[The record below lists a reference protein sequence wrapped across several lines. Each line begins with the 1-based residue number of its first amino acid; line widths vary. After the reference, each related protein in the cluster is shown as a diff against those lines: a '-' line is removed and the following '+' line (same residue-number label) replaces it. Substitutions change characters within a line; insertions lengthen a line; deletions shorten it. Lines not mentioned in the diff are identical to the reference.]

1 MSPMARL
8 DLSLLGTFRVSL
20 DQRPLTSFR
29 SANNQ
34 GLLAYLALNNNHSI
48 SREVLAALLWPDE
61 SDDDAHNNLRQAIF
75 RLRQLL
81 GDGEN
86 GDIPYLTITRQSV
99 QFNPNSDYSLDV
111 DLFLRA
117 IESHDLD
124 AAAAA
129 YTGELLPGFTCNS
142 LEFEDWLRL
151 EREQLHRLALE
162 AMFEAAQDHL
172 AARRFDKALM
182 VARRQLALEPWRE
195 PAHRQSMQA
204 YALGGDRTAALAQFE
219 ACREILEV
227 ELGIAPSQETI
238 ALMDEIKSGRFGRLE
253 TDEIIRPPARIR
265 HNLPADTT
273 PFIGREAEMT
283 EIRRFLVHERR
294 RLVTIVGPGG
304 MGKTRLAMVT
314 GLSLLPQFEDGVY
327 LVDLAAVEQPEGIA
341 PAIATALEYRPPDPA
356 LELKPQLLDFL
367 AQRNLLL
374 ILDNFEQIPG
384 GATMAGEI
392 LRLCPNVALLITS
405 RERLNLT
412 SESRYELGGL
422 DYPTTLSPDDAMGYT
437 AVRLFVDSGRRAR
450 PGFELTGNN
459 VADVIRI
466 CRLVGGMPLG
476 LILAAGWLEI
486 LKSAEIAI
494 EIERGL
500 EFLAGDMADLPE
512 RQRSMRAVFDRSWR
526 GLSPEEAAVMA
537 RLSIFRGG
545 FTRESAENVAG
556 ANLRILLAL
565 VNKSLLQRRTEDGRF
580 DIHELL
586 RQYAAE
592 QRRQIDPDGLVELAH
607 CREFARLVDA
617 EASTMPSSIIA
628 TDRLTVERDNLR
640 RAWAYAVDC
649 ALAPELAMLAP
660 GIRALGE
667 AEGSHHYYLLEQ
679 AWQSLQQ
686 SGLPKTH
693 PDMMRF
699 RTRLLNSMQGF
710 ETCNH
715 IRDLLFE
722 FAPFVEASGD
732 LELRNWLYSN
742 VACVLC
748 EQHDIEALTWA
759 EKRLSVALE
768 IGDEFH
774 SNLARAARLEIR
786 IGLGR
791 GDDMDPA
798 SLNDYLAYFESRE
811 TSRSY
816 LIILGLLQTLTQY
829 HASLH
834 DHEQAVYYGNRYLNK
849 AKSGRNLYNI
859 GSATSIL
866 GKVRL
871 EMGQTQM
878 AADHLLDNLDWH
890 LAIGKVW
897 QTLGAIFSTVLD
909 FNFMPL
915 FGGWEEIVP
924 ILSMVHHHP
933 EAIPLHREQMAACL
947 PVLETEI
954 GPETYAAAWER
965 GKALDFGTA
974 VAWMRAALSPN
985 SDESI

>member
-1 MSPMARL
+1 MARL
-8 DLSLLGTFRVSL
+8 ALSLLSTLRVSL

-34 GLLAYLALNNNHSI
+34 GLLAYLALNSAHPI

-61 SDDDAHNNLRQAIF
+61 SDEDAHNNLRQAIF

-81 GDGEN
+81 SDGEN
-86 GDIPYLTITRQSV
+86 GDTPYLTITRQSV

-111 DLFLRA
+111 DRFLRA
-117 IESHDLD
+117 IKSHDLD

-142 LEFEDWLRL
+142 LEFENWLRL

-172 AARRFDKALM
+172 AARRFDKALAA
-182 VARRQLALEPWRE
+182 ARRQLALEPWRE

-204 YALGGDRTAALAQFE
+204 YALTGDRAAALAQFE
-219 ACREILEV
+219 TCREILEV

-283 EIRRFLVHERR
+283 EIRRLLVHERR

-304 MGKTRLAMVT
+304 MGKTRLATAM
-314 GLSLLPQFEDGVY
+314 GLTLLPQFEDGVY
-327 LVDLAAVEQPEGIA
+327 LVDLAPVEQPEGIA

-384 GATMAGEI
+384 GATLAGEI

-437 AVRLFVDSGRRAR
+437 AVRLFVDSGRRVR
-450 PGFELTGNN
+450 PGFELTGDN
-459 VADVIRI
+459 VADIIRI
-466 CRLVGGMPLG
+466 CRLVRGMPLA

-486 LKSAEIAI
+486 LKSAEIAV
-494 EIERGL
+494 EIEQGL

-512 RQRSMRAVFDRSWR
+512 RQRSMRAVFDRSWH
-526 GLSPEEAAVMA
+526 GLSPEEAAVIA

-580 DIHELL
+580 DMHELL
-586 RQYAAE
+586 RQYAAQ

-607 CREFARLVDA
+607 CREFARLVDTEVRQA
-617 EASTMPSSIIA
+617 VIPFLAHI
-628 TDRLTVERDNLR
+628 TDRLAAERDNIR
-640 RAWAYAVDC
+640 RAWAYAVDHT
-649 ALAPELAMLAP
+649 LSEKLVMLAG
-660 GIRALGE
+660 GIYALGM
-667 AEGSHHYYLLEQ
+667 AEGSHHHLLLEQ
-679 AWQSLQQ
+679 ALRSLQTA
-686 SGLPKTH
+686 GLPDTH
-693 PDMMRF
+693 PDMI
-699 RTRLLNSMQGF
+699 RLQAHLLDSIHGF
-710 ETCNH
+710 EAH
-715 IRDLLFE
+715 SHVKDLMLE
-722 FAPFVEASGD
+722 FVPLAERYGD
-732 LELRNWLYSN
+732 PELRVWLYDSI
-742 VACVLC
+742 AGILT
-748 EQHDIEALTWA
+748 ELRDIEALAWV
-759 EKRLSVALE
+759 EKATSVALE
-768 IGDEFH
+768 MADEFYITRT
-774 SNLARAARLEIR
+774 RALESSIRVQLGQEDDAATLTRLET
-786 IGLGR
+786 
-791 GDDMDPA
+791 
-798 SLNDYLAYFESRE
+798 YLAYFESRGPQNFYIV
-811 TSRSY
+811 S
-816 LIILGLLQTLTQY
+816 GLLRTLTSY
-829 HASLH
+829 CTSLH
-834 DHEQAVYYGNRYLNK
+834 DHERAVYYGKRFLNK
-849 AKSGRNLYNI
+849 AKAGRDLYHI
-859 GSATSIL
+859 GAATTELAQI
-866 GKVRL
+866 RL
-871 EMGQTQM
+871 EMVQTQA

-924 ILSMVHHHP
+924 ILSMVNHHP
-933 EAIPLHREQMAACL
+933 EAIPLYREQMAACL

-954 GPETYAAAWER
+954 GPEIYAAAWER
-965 GKALDFGTA
+965 GKALDFDAA
-974 VAWMRAALSPN
+974 VARMRVALSPKAGQR
-985 SDESI
+985 I

>member
-1 MSPMARL
+1 MARL
-8 DLSLLGTFRVSL
+8 ALSLLGTFRVSL

-34 GLLAYLALNNNHSI
+34 GLLAYLALHSDRPV

-61 SDDDAHNNLRQAIF
+61 SDEDAHNNLRQAIF

-99 QFNPNSDYSLDV
+99 QFNPDSDYSLDV

-142 LEFEDWLRL
+142 LEFENWLRL

-238 ALMDEIKSGRFGRLE
+238 ALMDEIKSGRFSSLE

-283 EIRRFLVHERR
+283 EIRRLLVHERR

-304 MGKTRLAMVT
+304 MGKTRLATVT
-314 GLSLLPQFEDGVY
+314 GLSLLSQFEDGVY
-327 LVDLAAVEQPEGIA
+327 LVDLAAVEQSEGIA

-367 AQRNLLL
+367 AQRKLLL

-437 AVRLFVDSGRRAR
+437 AVRLFVDSGRRVR
-450 PGFELTGNN
+450 PGFELTGDN
-459 VADVIRI
+459 VADIIRI
-466 CRLVGGMPLG
+466 CRLVRGMPLA

-486 LKSAEIAI
+486 LKSAEIAV
-494 EIERGL
+494 EIEQGL

-512 RQRSMRAVFDRSWR
+512 RQRSMRAVFDRSWH

-537 RLSIFRGG
+537 RLSIFHGG
-545 FTRESAENVAG
+545 FTREAAGNVAG
-556 ANLRILLAL
+556 ANLHILLSL
-565 VNKSLLQRRTEDGRF
+565 VNKSLLQRRAEDGRF
-580 DIHELL
+580 DMHVLL
-586 RQYAAE
+586 RQYSAE
-592 QRRQIDPDGLVELAH
+592 RRRQTDPEGEVELTH
-607 CREFARLVDA
+607 CREFARLVDKEVRQFVA
-617 EASTMPSSIIA
+617 PFLAYI
-628 TDRLTVERDNLR
+628 TDRLAAERDNIY
-640 RAWAYAVDC
+640 RAWAYAVDH
-649 ALAPELAMLAP
+649 ALAEELVMMAG
-660 GIRALGE
+660 GIYALGI
-667 AEGSHHYYLLEQ
+667 AEGSHHKLLLEQ
-679 AWQSLQQ
+679 AWRSLQAA
-686 SGLPKTH
+686 GLPDTH
-693 PDMMRF
+693 PGSIRLRAHLLDS
-699 RTRLLNSMQGF
+699 TRGF
-710 ETCNH
+710 ETHNH
-715 IRDLLFE
+715 VKDLMLE
-722 FAPFVEASGD
+722 FVPLVEGYGGLD
-732 LELRNWLYSN
+732 LRVWLYLSIAQILN
-742 VACVLC
+742 
-748 EQHDIEALTWA
+748 EMHDIEALVWA
-759 EKRLSVALE
+759 EKAIPVALE
-768 IGDEFH
+768 MADEFYITWT
-774 SNLARAARLEIR
+774 RATELRIHIGLGQEDDNALARLET
-786 IGLGR
+786 
-791 GDDMDPA
+791 
-798 SLNDYLAYFESRE
+798 YLAYFEPRE
-811 TSRSY
+811 LSSY
-816 LIILGLLQTLTQY
+816 YIASALLWALTTY
-829 HASLH
+829 CASLH
-834 DHEQAVYYGNRYLNK
+834 DHERALYYGRRYLNK
-849 AKSGRNLYNI
+849 AKSGRNLYYI
-859 GSATSIL
+859 GSATSNLAQI
-866 GKVRL
+866 RL
-871 EMGQTQM
+871 EMGMRQ
-878 AADHLLDNLDWH
+878 AAAEHLLDNLDWH

-924 ILSMVHHHP
+924 ILSMVHNHP
-933 EAIPLHREQMAACL
+933 EAIPLYREQMAACL

-965 GKALDFGTA
+965 GKALDFDVA
-974 VAWMRAALSPN
+974 VAWMRAALSPET
-985 SDESI
+985 DRSI